1 MLRRVSWRALS
12 CGCWQMRTTNRDA
25 RVSRTELSAELLRY
39 GGRWPWPQVRDRLRS
54 SGFGFPSLLF
64 PSSGPL
70 QTCRGL
76 TVTLFPMGPT
86 CPYNSSL
93 PSGIL
98 SGVVP
103 DAKIRC
109 RFTPNANVMRAATK
123 IRCDERP
130 ANAKNPRPVARAR
143 GTEIA
148 CDASSVRCWTAEVS
162 SNHVTVLQ
170 AGRGRLRCGSQV
182 FA

>member
-1 MLRRVSWRALS
+1 
-12 CGCWQMRTTNRDA
+12 MR
-25 RVSRTELSAELLRY
+25 
-39 GGRWPWPQVRDRLRS
+39 
-54 SGFGFPSLLF
+54 GFPELNYPQNSRDTEDAGRGPKSGTGFAHLDLASHPCCPHRRDPCRLVVDS
-64 PSSGPL
+64 PS
-70 QTCRGL
+70 Q
-76 TVTLFPMGPT
+76 LFPMGPT

-103 DAKIRC
+103 DAKFRC
-109 RFTPNANVMRAATK
+109 RFKPNANVMRAATK

-182 FA
+182 FV